1 MSRIRALD
9 WSASTRWTLA
19 PARAGQVRLREARLG
34 TISRLLRHRTSVETW
49 ALLAA
54 VMAVGYLMLEQG
66 GWAFGIYLV
75 VVALG
80 AIHAGTGE

>member
-1 MSRIRALD
+1 
-9 WSASTRWTLA
+9 
-19 PARAGQVRLREARLG
+19 
-34 TISRLLRHRTSVETW
+34 
-49 ALLAA
+49 
-54 VMAVGYLMLEQG
+54 MAVGYLMLEQG